1 MIDCWVYFP
10 LRVIPNTV
18 EVDTGQVATSRT
30 IDNAV
35 GVEHRNDLEDEI
47 VSENLRVQGRP
58 SQVIQYALH
67 YPRGGRLA
75 RVHTRGYNHALT
87 VFNGFRVALK
97 GGNDYH
103 LTVIACDGL
112 RQGATSQTVLALRV
126 LLQVV
131 QVANHVCIGVRVAVS
146 QVNHVVV
153 MVELHAKGQCV
164 IVTSILSLHGV
175 LVVADISTASGPSFA
190 TSFCL
195 DL

>member
-1 MIDCWVYFP
+1 M
-10 LRVIPNTV
+10 
-18 EVDTGQVATSRT
+18 
-30 IDNAV
+30 
-35 GVEHRNDLEDEI
+35 
-47 VSENLRVQGRP
+47 
-58 SQVIQYALH
+58 
-67 YPRGGRLA
+67 
-75 RVHTRGYNHALT
+75 HTRGYNHALT

-112 RQGATSQTVLALRV
+112 GQGATSQTVLALRV

-131 QVANHVCIGVRVAVS
+131 QVAYHVCIGVGVAVR

-153 MVELHAKGQCV
+153 MVELHAKRQGIV
-164 IVTSILSLHGV
+164 ITSILSLHGV
-175 LVVADISTASGPSFA
+175 LVVADICTPSSPSFA